1 MQTNTPRGSR
11 VFKTLKNSRY
21 SDHLI
26 PNDPYGS
33 HFIGVMNI
41 LFPSGERGF
50 IRVLGQ
56 ARYLV
61 KDVELQHRIDDFV
74 RQEAQHARAHS
85 IVAQQSSFCGKHTTR
100 ATNITEALVR
110 IMFGGKNTKSR
121 SLLIFRV
128 AIVAAIEHLTA
139 EMGRWAFEDARFA
152 ELECDPVMAEL
163 ITWHCAEE
171 VIHRSVAFD
180 ALVDIA
186 PRWQRAAR
194 SVAMLIWMPVF
205 FATWIMCAQSL
216 LLDDKTV
223 SRRLLSPARIHR
235 SSRSGAMPSIPMLVK
250 RMAPFFRK
258 SFHPD
263 SVVSPETDA
272 ACVAYLEIPVLRD
285 NKHEERKDQDRHDL
299 ETKDLQPLALAK

>member
-1 MQTNTPRGSR
+1 
-11 VFKTLKNSRY
+11 
-21 SDHLI
+21 
-26 PNDPYGS
+26 
-33 HFIGVMNI
+33 MNI

-74 RQEAQHARAHS
+74 HQEAQHARAHS

-110 IMFGGKNTKSR
+110 VMFGRKNTRSR
-121 SLLIFRV
+121 SLLLFRV

-152 ELECDPVMAEL
+152 ELECDPVMTEL

-180 ALVDIA
+180 TLVDIA
-186 PRWQRAAR
+186 PRWHRTLR
-194 SVAMLIWMPVF
+194 SVAMLMWMPVF
-205 FATWIMCAQSL
+205 FATWILCAQAL
-216 LLDDKTV
+216 LFDDKTV
-223 SRRLLSPARIHR
+223 SKRLLTPAHVHR

-250 RMAPFFRK
+250 RMLPFFRK

-263 SVVSPETDA
+263 SVVSQETNA

-285 NKHEERKDQDRHDL
+285 NKHEERKDQDRDDL
-299 ETKDLQPLALAK
+299 ETKDLHPFALTE